1 MSSSHRT
8 LVFVMDPLDAIDIDA
23 DTTFALMLEA
33 QRRNHEVLYVAP
45 GDLAASNRG
54 PSARARPVELRRQRG
69 RHFDLGEVRTG
80 SLDEDVDL
88 VFQRVDPPV
97 NA

>member
-8 LVFVMDPLDAIDIDA
+8 LAFVMDPLDAIDVDA

-45 GDLAASNRG
+45 S
-54 PSARARPVELRRQRG
+54 
-69 RHFDLGEVRTG
+69 
-80 SLDEDVDL
+80 DL
-88 VFQRVDPPV
+88 VAR
-97 NA
+97 